1 MSQLVVRLLNKI
13 RLGHG
18 QKSLKNPALRDSGV
32 SSSSSGS
39 FGCRVFGQLHRSGL
53 PPEAMRDSFFIAEH
67 GRSGTPSPLRGSV
80 DPSTSPVHSRLSEYS
95 GGFPQPPLSSPRLQV
110 DVVSS
115 GCGGAPPSV
124 ASHHRPLCDLFE
136 PSPASVF
143 LSHARPAVR
152 RHGCD
157 AAVMGRPPSL
167 RLPSLRPSSSGIGES
182 SGVQEAGADVGGSV
196 LASAPLV
203 PGPSGAASGDPP
215 LPATKEGSS

>member
-1 MSQLVVRLLNKI
+1 M
-13 RLGHG
+13 
-18 QKSLKNPALRDSGV
+18 
-32 SSSSSGS
+32 
-39 FGCRVFGQLHRSGL
+39 
-53 PPEAMRDSFFIAEH
+53 
-67 GRSGTPSPLRGSV
+67 
-80 DPSTSPVHSRLSEYS
+80 
-95 GGFPQPPLSSPRLQV
+95 
-110 DVVSS
+110 
-115 GCGGAPPSV
+115 

-136 PSPASVF
+136 PSLASVF

-167 RLPSLRPSSSGIGES
+167 RLPSLRPSSSGVGEG

-215 LPATKEGSS
+215 LPATKKDLLRQPHFHQNLSVLQLTAFRISGDPRVRPASLTQWLVSIPTADAAPPTSTIKPSG